1 MKLELIKMANK
12 IHKETPCHDTKRAIK
27 EILIYAFHPKACV
40 NRLRDKIAHV
50 VSGEHLTK

>member
-1 MKLELIKMANK
+1 MKEELIKMANK

-40 NRLRDKIAHV
+40 NRLRDKLAYI